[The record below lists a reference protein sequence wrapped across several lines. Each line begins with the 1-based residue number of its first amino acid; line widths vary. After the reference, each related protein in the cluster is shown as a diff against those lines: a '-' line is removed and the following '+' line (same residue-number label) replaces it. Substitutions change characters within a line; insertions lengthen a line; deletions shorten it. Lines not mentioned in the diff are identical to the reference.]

1 MLPKGEEEYF
11 WNGYLTKTC
20 KVGAYIRLSKEDEGT
35 NKESESITNQREY
48 IKEYAEKNG
57 MFIYDYYVDDGYTG
71 SNFDRPNFK
80 RLIKDIELG
89 VINTVITKDT
99 SRLGRDFIETGH
111 YMFKFFPENNIRYIA
126 ILENFDTEKPNGV
139 EDIIPFQTVI
149 NDMYLKDTS
158 RKIKSIRQ
166 NKMKQGLFV
175 GSTVSYGYKRDD
187 NNKYKF
193 IIDEYSAS
201 IVRRIFNMRLKGMT
215 ASMIARTL
223 TDEGIEPPS
232 VYNNK
237 NIKKTYT
244 TNLWKISSV
253 NHILNNEVYIGNII
267 QRKFDKVNYKSKK
280 KIKLPKEEWIISE
293 NMHEPIIS
301 KEIFNQVQNIKKIKS
316 GVGKKKYDYLL
327 KGLVYCSECGAKMT
341 VRKSYKKNKK
351 KPYVDKPYFCCK
363 TNVDYRNGNC
373 SLHYFQEEKLNE
385 IVIKKLRKMISS
397 HSKRDELE
405 SKYNSKSSNTSSIK
419 EFERELST
427 YKNKI
432 EVIEKATSDLYKDR
446 AKGIL
451 TSDDFYK
458 IKSSL
463 DNDKK
468 RYLKKVKDI
477 EVMLLNCENK
487 RENDNYKQMLIDKFI
502 HLEKPDKELISEL
515 IKKIEIDKN
524 KNVKIYFNFN
534 INGGV

>member
-1 MLPKGEEEYF
+1 MA
-11 WNGYLTKTC
+11 YLTKTC
-20 KVGAYIRLSKEDEGT
+20 RVGAYIRLSKEDEGT
-35 NKESESITNQREY
+35 NKESESITNQRQY

-57 MFIYDYYVDDGYTG
+57 MTIYDYYVDDGYTG

-89 VINTVITKDT
+89 IINTVITKDT

-111 YMFKFFPENNIRYIA
+111 YMFKFFPENDVRYIA
-126 ILENFDTEKPNGV
+126 ILENFDTAKPNGV

-175 GSTVSYGYKRDD
+175 GSTVSYGYKRDEND
-187 NNKYKF
+187 KYKF
-193 IIDEYSAS
+193 VIDEYAAG
-201 IVRRIFNMRLKGMT
+201 IVRRIFNMRLSGMT
-215 ASMIARTL
+215 ASQIARTL

-253 NHILNNEVYIGNII
+253 NHILNNQVYIGNIV
-267 QRKFDKVNYKSKK
+267 QRQYDKVNYKSKK
-280 KIKLPKEEWIISE
+280 KIKLPKEQWIIAE

-301 KEIFNQVQNIKKIKS
+301 KEIFEQTQKIKKVKS
-316 GVGKKKYDYLL
+316 GLGKKKYDYLL

-341 VRKSYKKNKK
+341 VRKSYKQNKK
-351 KPYVDKPYFCCK
+351 KTFVDKPYFCCK
-363 TNVDYRNGNC
+363 TNVDYRNGTC

-385 IVIKKLRKMISS
+385 IVFGRLRTMILK
-397 HSKRDELE
+397 HSKKNELE
-405 SKYNSKSSNTSSIK
+405 DKYNSKNKDMFNSK
-419 EFERELST
+419 DFERELGT

-432 EVIEKATSDLYKDR
+432 EIIEKAISDLYIDK
-446 AKGIL
+446 AKGVL
-451 TSDDFYK
+451 TTDDFYNIKKGLEKDRMRYIDKVQDLEKMLISNK
-458 IKSSL
+458 IIKE
-463 DNDKK
+463 DKNEK
-468 RYLKKVKDI
+468 EKV
-477 EVMLLNCENK
+477 
-487 RENDNYKQMLIDKFI
+487 IDKFLK
-502 HLEKPDKELISEL
+502 LENFDKNLISEL
-515 IKKIEIDKN
+515 INRIEIDKY
-524 KNVKIYFNFN
+524 KNIKIYFKFN
-534 INGGV
+534 IN

>member
-1 MLPKGEEEYF
+1 M
-11 WNGYLTKTC
+11 GYLAETC
-20 KVGAYIRLSKEDEGT
+20 RVGAYIRLSKEDEGT
-35 NKESESITNQREY
+35 NKESESIINQRQY

-57 MFIYDYYVDDGYTG
+57 MYIYDYYVDDGYTG

-126 ILENFDTEKPNGV
+126 ILENFDTAKPNGV

-149 NDMYLKDTS
+149 NDMYLKDIS

-175 GSTVSYGYKRDD
+175 GSTVSYGYKRDKND
-187 NNKYKF
+187 KYKF
-193 IIDEYSAS
+193 VIDEYSAE
-201 IVRRIFNMRLKGMT
+201 IVRKIFKMRLSGMSP
-215 ASMIARTL
+215 SMIARTL

-244 TNLWKISSV
+244 TDLWKISSV
-253 NHILNNEVYIGNII
+253 NHILNNQVYIGNMV
-267 QRKFDKVNYKSKK
+267 QRQYDKVNYKSKK
-280 KIKLPKEEWIISE
+280 KIKLPKEEWIIVE

-301 KEIFNQVQNIKKIKS
+301 REIFKQVQNIKKLKS
-316 GVGKKKYDYLL
+316 GVGKNKYDYLL
-327 KGLVYCSECGAKMT
+327 KGIVYCAECGAKMT
-341 VRKSYKKNKK
+341 VRKSYKINKK
-351 KPYVDKPYFCCK
+351 KPFVDKPYFCCK

-373 SLHYFQEEKLNE
+373 SLHYFQEGKLNE
-385 IVIKKLRKMISS
+385 IVLNELRTRILN
-397 HSKRDELE
+397 HSKNDELE
-405 SKYNSKSSNTSSIK
+405 DKYDSKYKDISNIK
-419 EFERELST
+419 ELERKIVT

-432 EVIEKATSDLYKDR
+432 AVIEKAISDLYKDR
-446 AKGIL
+446 VKGIL
-451 TSDDFYK
+451 TTDDLDK
-458 IKSSL
+458 IKKGL
-463 DNDKK
+463 DTDRK
-468 RYLKKVKDI
+468 RYQEKVQDI
-477 EVMLLNCENK
+477 KTMLLNNQVKENNK
-487 RENDNYKQMLIDKFI
+487 NYKKTIIDEFMQLKN
-502 HLEKPDKELISEL
+502 PDKELMSEL
-515 IKKIEIDKN
+515 IKRIEIDEK

-534 INGGV
+534 IKEGG

>member
-1 MLPKGEEEYF
+1 M
-11 WNGYLTKTC
+11 GYLTKTC
-20 KVGAYIRLSKEDEGT
+20 RVGAYIRLSKEDEGT
-35 NKESESITNQREY
+35 NKESESITNQRQY

-57 MFIYDYYVDDGYTG
+57 MTIYDYYVDDGYTG

-111 YMFKFFPENNIRYIA
+111 YMFKFFPENDIRYIA
-126 ILENFDTEKPNGV
+126 ILENFDTAKPNGV

-175 GSTVSYGYKRDD
+175 GSTVSYGYKRDEND
-187 NNKYKF
+187 KYKF
-193 IIDEYSAS
+193 VIDEYAAG
-201 IVRRIFNMRLKGMT
+201 IVRRIFNMRLSGMT

-253 NHILNNEVYIGNII
+253 NHILNNQVYIGNIV
-267 QRKFDKVNYKSKK
+267 QRQYDKVNYKSKK
-280 KIKLPKEEWIISE
+280 KIKLPEEEWIIAE

-301 KEIFNQVQNIKKIKS
+301 KEIFKQVQNVKKLKC

-341 VRKSYKKNKK
+341 VRKSYKTNKK
-351 KPYVDKPYFCCK
+351 KPFVDKPYFCCK
-363 TNVDYRNGNC
+363 TNIDYRNGTC
-373 SLHYFQEEKLNE
+373 SLLYFQEEKLNE
-385 IVIKKLRKMISS
+385 LVFNRLRTMILN
-397 HSKRDELE
+397 HSKKDELE
-405 SKYNSKSSNTSSIK
+405 DKYNSKNRDISNVK
-419 EFERELST
+419 EFERELGT

-432 EVIEKATSDLYKDR
+432 DVIEKAISDLYIDR

-451 TSDDFYK
+451 TTDDFYK
-458 IKSSL
+458 IKNGL
-463 DNDKK
+463 DTDRK
-468 RYLKKVKDI
+468 RYQEKVQDI
-477 EVMLLNCENK
+477 EIMILNNK
-487 RENDNYKQMLIDKFI
+487 AKKNDDDYKKTIIDKFMN
-502 HLEKPDKELISEL
+502 LKNPDKELMSEL
-515 IKKIEIDKN
+515 IKRIEIDEK

>member
-1 MLPKGEEEYF
+1 M
-11 WNGYLTKTC
+11 
-20 KVGAYIRLSKEDEGT
+20 D
-35 NKESESITNQREY
+35 
-48 IKEYAEKNG
+48 
-57 MFIYDYYVDDGYTG
+57 IYDYYVDDGYTG

-126 ILENFDTEKPNGV
+126 ILENFDTAKPNGV

-149 NDMYLKDTS
+149 NDIYLKDTS

-175 GSTVSYGYKRDD
+175 GSTVSYGYKRDEND
-187 NNKYKF
+187 KYKF
-193 IIDEYSAS
+193 VIDEYSAD
-201 IVRRIFNMRLKGMT
+201 IVKRIFNMRLNGMT
-215 ASMIARTL
+215 ASMIARIL

-232 VYNNK
+232 VYNRK

-253 NHILNNEVYIGNII
+253 NHILNNEVYIGNIV
-267 QRKFDKVNYKSKK
+267 QRQFDKVNYKSKK
-280 KIKLPKEEWIISE
+280 KIKLPKEQWIIAE

-301 KEIFNQVQNIKKIKS
+301 KEIFEQVQNIKKLKS

-351 KPYVDKPYFCCK
+351 KPFIDKPYFCCK
-363 TNVDYRNGNC
+363 TNIDYRNGTC
-373 SLHYFQEEKLNE
+373 SLHYFQEEKLNK
-385 IVIKKLRKMISS
+385 IVLKRLKAMITRYSN
-397 HSKRDELE
+397 KEDLE
-405 SKYNSKSSNTSSIK
+405 NKYNSKNNDMSNIK
-419 EFERELST
+419 QFEKELST

-432 EVIEKATSDLYKDR
+432 EIMEKAISDLYMDR
-446 AKGIL
+446 AKGVL
-451 TSDDFYK
+451 SNDDFYK
-458 IKSSL
+458 IKTGL
-463 DNDKK
+463 DNDRI
-468 RYLKKVKDI
+468 RYQEKVKDL
-477 EVMLLNCENK
+477 EVMLTNNK
-487 RENDNYKQMLIDKFI
+487 AKNEDDNRKQKVIDKFLK
-502 HLEKPDKELISEL
+502 LENPDKQLISEL
-515 IKKIEIDKN
+515 IKRIEIDKN

-534 INGGV
+534 INGGS

>member
-1 MLPKGEEEYF
+1 ME
-11 WNGYLTKTC
+11 YLTKTC
-20 KVGAYIRLSKEDEGT
+20 RVGAYIRLSKEDEGT

-48 IKEYAEKNG
+48 IKEYALKNG
-57 MFIYDYYVDDGYTG
+57 MNIYDYYIDDGYTG

-89 VINTVITKDT
+89 IINTVITKDT

-111 YMFKFFPENNIRYIA
+111 YMFKYFPENNVRYIA
-126 ILENFDTEKPNGV
+126 ILENFDTATPNGV

-175 GSTVSYGYKRDD
+175 GSTVSYGYKRDE

-193 IIDEYSAS
+193 VIDEYPAS
-201 IVRRIFNMRLKGMT
+201 IVKRIFNMRLKGMT

-253 NHILNNEVYIGNII
+253 NHILNNQVYIGNIV
-267 QRKFDKVNYKSKK
+267 QRKFGKVSYKSKK
-280 KIKLPKEEWIISE
+280 KIKLPKEEWIVAE

-301 KEIFNQVQNIKKIKS
+301 KETFEQVQNMKKIKS
-316 GVGKKKYDYLL
+316 GVGQKKYDYLL
-327 KGLVYCSECGAKMT
+327 KGLVYCADCGAKMT
-341 VRKSYKKNKK
+341 VRKSYKHNKK
-351 KPYVDKPYFCCK
+351 KPYIDKPYYCCK
-363 TNVDYRNGNC
+363 TNISYRNGNC
-373 SLHYFQEEKLNE
+373 SLHYFQEEKLNK
-385 IVIKKLRKMISS
+385 IVFKELKTIFHNTQKKN
-397 HSKRDELE
+397 ELE
-405 SKYNSKSSNTSSIK
+405 EKYKQKKQEISYVIEYEK
-419 EFERELST
+419 ELKT

-432 EVIEKATSDLYKDR
+432 SIIEKAINDLYIDR
-446 AKGIL
+446 AKEIIAN
-451 TSDDFYK
+451 DDFYK
-458 IKSSL
+458 IMSGL
-463 DNDKK
+463 NNDKK
-468 RYLKKVKDI
+468 RLMEKINTI
-477 EVMLLNCENK
+477 ETMLLKEKSQDEEDNK
-487 RENDNYKQMLIDKFI
+487 KKIIEEFLKIKN
-502 HLEKPDKELISEL
+502 PDKIMMSNL
-515 IKKIEIDKN
+515 IKRIEIDKN

-534 INGGV
+534 IKGEN

>member
-1 MLPKGEEEYF
+1 M
-11 WNGYLTKTC
+11 GYLTKTSR
-20 KVGAYIRLSKEDEGT
+20 VGAYIRLSKEDEGT
-35 NKESESITNQREY
+35 NKESESITNQRQY

-57 MFIYDYYVDDGYTG
+57 MTIYDYYVDDGYTG

-111 YMFKFFPENNIRYIA
+111 YMFKFFPENDIRYIS
-126 ILENFDTEKPNGV
+126 ILENFDTAKPNGV

-175 GSTVSYGYKRDD
+175 GSTVSYGYKRDEND
-187 NNKYKF
+187 KYKF
-193 IIDEYSAS
+193 VIDEYAAE
-201 IVRRIFNMRLKGMT
+201 IVRRIFNMRLSGMT
-215 ASMIARTL
+215 VSAIARTL

-253 NHILNNEVYIGNII
+253 NHILNNQVYIGNIV
-267 QRKFDKVNYKSKK
+267 QRQYDKVNYKSKK
-280 KIKLPKEEWIISE
+280 KIKLPEEEWIIAE

-301 KEIFNQVQNIKKIKS
+301 KEIFKQVQNVKKLKS
-316 GVGKKKYDYLL
+316 GVGKKKYDYIL

-341 VRKSYKKNKK
+341 VRKSYKTNKK
-351 KPYVDKPYFCCK
+351 KPFVDKPYFCCK
-363 TNVDYRNGNC
+363 TNIDYRNGTC

-385 IVIKKLRKMISS
+385 LVFNRLRTMILNYSKK
-397 HSKRDELE
+397 DELE
-405 SKYNSKSSNTSSIK
+405 DKYNSKNRDISNVK
-419 EFERELST
+419 EFERELGT

-432 EVIEKATSDLYKDR
+432 DVIEKAISDLYIDR

-451 TSDDFYK
+451 TTDDFYK
-458 IKSSL
+458 IKNGL
-463 DNDKK
+463 DTDRK
-468 RYLKKVKDI
+468 RYQEKVQDI
-477 EVMLLNCENK
+477 EIMILNNK
-487 RENDNYKQMLIDKFI
+487 AQKNDDDYKKTIIDKFMN
-502 HLEKPDKELISEL
+502 LKNPDKELMSEL
-515 IKKIEIDKN
+515 IKRIEIDEK

>member
-1 MLPKGEEEYF
+1 M
-11 WNGYLTKTC
+11 
-20 KVGAYIRLSKEDEGT
+20 V
-35 NKESESITNQREY
+35 
-48 IKEYAEKNG
+48 
-57 MFIYDYYVDDGYTG
+57 IYDYYVDDGYTG

-89 VINTVITKDT
+89 IINTVITKDT

-126 ILENFDTEKPNGV
+126 ILENFDTAKPNGV

-175 GSTVSYGYKRDD
+175 GSTVSYGYKRDE

-193 IIDEYSAS
+193 IIDEYPAS
-201 IVRRIFNMRLKGMT
+201 IVRRIFDMRLKGMT

-301 KEIFNQVQNIKKIKS
+301 KEIFNQVQNVKKLKS

-363 TNVDYRNGNC
+363 TNIDYRNGTC

-385 IVIKKLRKMISS
+385 IVLKRLREMILS
-397 HSKRDELE
+397 HSKKDELE
-405 SKYNSKSSNTSSIK
+405 SKYNSKSSDTSSIK
-419 EFERELST
+419 TFERGLST

-432 EVIEKATSDLYKDR
+432 EVIEKAISDLYMDR
-446 AKGIL
+446 ANGVL

-458 IKSSL
+458 IKSGL

-468 RYLKKVKDI
+468 RYLEKVQDI
-477 EVMLLNCENK
+477 EVMLLNNK
-487 RENDNYKQMLIDKFI
+487 NKSEDDSYKKMLIDKFI
-502 HLEKPDKELISEL
+502 HLEKPDKELMSEL
-515 IKKIEIDKN
+515 IKRIEIDEN

-534 INGGV
+534 ISEGV

>member
-1 MLPKGEEEYF
+1 MD
-11 WNGYLTKTC
+11 YLTKTY
-20 KVGAYIRLSKEDEGT
+20 KVGAYMRLSKEDEGT
-35 NKESESITNQREY
+35 NKESESITNQKQY

-57 MFIYDYYVDDGYTG
+57 MLIYDYYVDDGYTG

-175 GSTVSYGYKRDD
+175 GSTVSYGYKRDE

-193 IIDEYSAS
+193 VIDEYAAE
-201 IVRRIFNMRLKGMT
+201 IVRRIFNMRLNGMT

-232 VYNNK
+232 VYNNR

-253 NHILNNEVYIGNII
+253 NNILNNQVYIGNIV
-267 QRKFDKVNYKSKK
+267 QRQYDKINYKSKK
-280 KIKLPKEEWIISE
+280 KIKLPEEEWIIVE

-301 KEIFNQVQNIKKIKS
+301 KEIFNQVQNVKKLKS

-363 TNVDYRNGNC
+363 TNINYRKGTC
-373 SLHYFQEEKLNE
+373 SLHYFQEEKLNK
-385 IVIKKLRKMISS
+385 IVLDRLRTIILK
-397 HSKRDELE
+397 HSKKDELE
-405 SKYNSKSSNTSSIK
+405 DKYNSRNKETSNIK
-419 EFERELST
+419 ELERKLGIYE
-427 YKNKI
+427 NKI
-432 EVIEKATSDLYKDR
+432 EVIEKAVSALYIDKAKD
-446 AKGIL
+446 IL
-451 TSDDFYK
+451 TTDDFYK
-458 IKSSL
+458 IKTGL
-463 DNDKK
+463 DTDKK
-468 RYLKKVKDI
+468 RYQELVENIKKMI
-477 EVMLLNCENK
+477 FNNK
-487 RENDNYKQMLIDKFI
+487 SKEHDDNYKKILIDKFMN
-502 HLEKPDKELISEL
+502 LENPDKELMSEL
-515 IKKIEIDKN
+515 IKRIEIDKN

-534 INGGV
+534 INEGV

>member
-1 MLPKGEEEYF
+1 M
-11 WNGYLTKTC
+11 GYLTKTC
-20 KVGAYIRLSKEDEGT
+20 RVGAYIRLSKEDEGT

-48 IKEYAEKNG
+48 IKEYAEKNE
-57 MFIYDYYVDDGYTG
+57 MDIYDYYVDDGYTG

-126 ILENFDTEKPNGV
+126 ILENFDTAKPNGV

-149 NDMYLKDTS
+149 NDIYLKDTS

-175 GSTVSYGYKRDD
+175 GSTVSYGYKRDE

-193 IIDEYSAS
+193 VIDEYSAEV
-201 IVRRIFNMRLKGMT
+201 VRRIFNMRLSGMT

-232 VYNNK
+232 VYNGK

-253 NHILNNEVYIGNII
+253 NHILNNQVYIGNIV
-267 QRKFDKVNYKSKK
+267 QRQFDKVNYKSKK
-280 KIKLPKEEWIISE
+280 KIKLPEDQWIIAE

-301 KEIFNQVQNIKKIKS
+301 KEIFNQVQKIKKLKS
-316 GVGKKKYDYLL
+316 GIGKKKYDYLL
-327 KGLVYCSECGAKMT
+327 KGLVYCAECGAKMT

-363 TNVDYRNGNC
+363 TNIDYRNGTC
-373 SLHYFQEEKLNE
+373 SLHYFQEEKLNK
-385 IVIKKLRKMISS
+385 IVL
-397 HSKRDELE
+397 KRLKAMLTRYSNKEDLE
-405 SKYNSKSSNTSSIK
+405 NKYNSKNNDMSNIK
-419 EFERELST
+419 QFEKELNT

-432 EVIEKATSDLYKDR
+432 EVIEKAISDLYMDR
-446 AKGIL
+446 AKGVL
-451 TSDDFYK
+451 SNDDFYK
-458 IKSSL
+458 IKDGL
-463 DNDKK
+463 DNDRT
-468 RYLKKVKDI
+468 RYQEKVKDLEI
-477 EVMLLNCENK
+477 
-487 RENDNYKQMLIDKFI
+487 MLINNKAKNKDDSRKQKVIDSFLK
-502 HLEKPDKELISEL
+502 LENPDKQLISEL
-515 IKKIEIDKN
+515 IKRIEIDEN

-534 INGGV
+534 ISGGN

>member
-1 MLPKGEEEYF
+1 M
-11 WNGYLTKTC
+11 GYLTKTC
-20 KVGAYIRLSKEDEGT
+20 RVGAYIRLSKEDEGT

-48 IKEYAEKNG
+48 IKEYAEKNE
-57 MFIYDYYVDDGYTG
+57 MDIYDYYVDDGYTG

-126 ILENFDTEKPNGV
+126 ILENFDTAKPNGV

-149 NDMYLKDTS
+149 NDIYLKDTS

-175 GSTVSYGYKRDD
+175 GSTVSYGYKRDE

-193 IIDEYSAS
+193 VIDEYSAEV
-201 IVRRIFNMRLKGMT
+201 VRRIFNMRLSGMT

-232 VYNNK
+232 VYNGK

-253 NHILNNEVYIGNII
+253 NHILNNQVYIGNIV
-267 QRKFDKVNYKSKK
+267 QRQFDKVNYKSKK
-280 KIKLPKEEWIISE
+280 KIKLPEDQWIIAE

-301 KEIFNQVQNIKKIKS
+301 KEIFNQVQNIKKLKS
-316 GVGKKKYDYLL
+316 GIGKKKYDYLL
-327 KGLVYCSECGAKMT
+327 KGLVYCAECGAKMT

-363 TNVDYRNGNC
+363 TNIDYRNGTC
-373 SLHYFQEEKLNE
+373 SLHYFQEEKLNK
-385 IVIKKLRKMISS
+385 IVL
-397 HSKRDELE
+397 KRLKAMLTRYSNKEDLE
-405 SKYNSKSSNTSSIK
+405 NKYNSKNNDMSNIK
-419 EFERELST
+419 QFEKELNT

-432 EVIEKATSDLYKDR
+432 EVIEKAISDLYMDR

-451 TSDDFYK
+451 SNDDFYK
-458 IKSSL
+458 IKDGL
-463 DNDKK
+463 DNDRT
-468 RYLKKVKDI
+468 RYQEKVKDLEI
-477 EVMLLNCENK
+477 
-487 RENDNYKQMLIDKFI
+487 MLINNKAKNKDDSRKQKVIDSFLK
-502 HLEKPDKELISEL
+502 LENPDKQLISEL
-515 IKKIEIDKN
+515 IKRIEIDEN

-534 INGGV
+534 ISGGN

>member
-1 MLPKGEEEYF
+1 M
-11 WNGYLTKTC
+11 GYLTKTC
-20 KVGAYIRLSKEDEGT
+20 RVGAYIRLSKEDEGT

-48 IKEYAEKNG
+48 IKEYTEKNE
-57 MFIYDYYVDDGYTG
+57 MDIYDYYVDDGYTG

-126 ILENFDTEKPNGV
+126 ILENFDTAKPNGV

-149 NDMYLKDTS
+149 NDIYLKDTS

-175 GSTVSYGYKRDD
+175 GSTVSYGYKRDE

-193 IIDEYSAS
+193 VIDEYSAEV
-201 IVRRIFNMRLKGMT
+201 VRRIFNMRLSGMT

-232 VYNNK
+232 VYNGK

-253 NHILNNEVYIGNII
+253 NHILNNQVYIGNIV
-267 QRKFDKVNYKSKK
+267 QRQFDKVNYKSKK
-280 KIKLPKEEWIISE
+280 KIKLPEDQWIIAE

-301 KEIFNQVQNIKKIKS
+301 KEIFNQVQNIKKLKS
-316 GVGKKKYDYLL
+316 GIGKKKYDYLL
-327 KGLVYCSECGAKMT
+327 KGLVYCAECGAKMT

-351 KPYVDKPYFCCK
+351 KPFVDKPYFCCK
-363 TNVDYRNGNC
+363 TNIDYRNGTC
-373 SLHYFQEEKLNE
+373 SLHYFQEEKLNK
-385 IVIKKLRKMISS
+385 IVL
-397 HSKRDELE
+397 KRLKAMLTRYSNKEDLE
-405 SKYNSKSSNTSSIK
+405 NKYNSKNNDMSNIK
-419 EFERELST
+419 QFEKELNT

-432 EVIEKATSDLYKDR
+432 EVIEKAISDLYMDR

-451 TSDDFYK
+451 SNDDFYK
-458 IKSSL
+458 IKDGL
-463 DNDKK
+463 DNDRT
-468 RYLKKVKDI
+468 RYQEKVKDLEI
-477 EVMLLNCENK
+477 
-487 RENDNYKQMLIDKFI
+487 MLINNKAKNKDDSRKQKVIDSFLK
-502 HLEKPDKELISEL
+502 LENPDKQLISEL
-515 IKKIEIDKN
+515 IKRIEIDEN

-534 INGGV
+534 ISGGN